1 METRF
6 DHKSREPALYATW
19 EQSNTFAC
27 GSTRRTQGTTTG
39 ASVGESTGE
48 PYVIMMPPPNVTG
61 SLHIGHALTMTI
73 QDILTRWHRSLG
85 RDVLWQPGTDHAGIA
100 TQMMVER
107 ALDKQGESRHGLG
120 REKFLDKVWQWKEE
134 SESQILEQ
142 LRALGASPDW
152 QRLRFTLDPAL
163 SKAVTRV
170 FVNLYREKLLY
181 RAKRPVNWDP
191 VLRTAVSDLEVQQ
204 LSVAGTMWSLRYP
217 IIGAEGEF
225 VTVATTR
232 PETFFGDVAVAV
244 HPSDERNA
252 QRIGKKLRLPI
263 VEREIPVIADTMVN
277 AEMGS
282 GCVKVTP
289 AHSFDDFECGLRH
302 GLPAPDIFDDQA
314 HLNDSVPEAFR
325 GLSREEARKAVV
337 ATFAEQG
344 LLGGEQSVMHIVP
357 HGDRSGAALEP
368 RLTDQWFCDV
378 EPLAQ
383 RAIAAVESGEVRFV
397 PERWSKTY
405 YEWMRN
411 IRPWCIS
418 RQLWWGHRIPAW
430 YGPDGTLFVEETAD
444 QAHQAAAKHYGKSVA
459 LKQDED
465 VLDTWFSSG
474 LWPFSTL
481 GWGDLDETAS
491 PEQRQAIEQ
500 DLARYYPGA
509 VLVTGFDII
518 FFWVARMIMMGLHT
532 MGKAPFREVYIHA
545 LVRDAKG
552 QKMSKTKGNVIDPL
566 ELIDRYGS
574 DAVRFTLASMA
585 TPGRDVNLDT
595 QRVEGYRNFTTKL
608 WNAARFAHL
617 RGVSRANLQD
627 LPEGMKLTEPHNL
640 WMVSRLAELGPSLAR
655 AYESYR
661 FDSAATE
668 LYEFVWHEVC
678 DWYLE
683 LSKSAFTN
691 SATNSDTNSKAHS
704 GATSAQDAIADSPA
718 AIETRA
724 VLALVLDRS
733 LKYLHPIIPF
743 ISEEI
748 WRHFCGVSDG
758 DATEATELLAAQP
771 WPEPLVAPSMGVAGE
786 AMGWY
791 MELVREVR
799 VRRAELRVPQAAKL
813 QLFLGAGAPDD
824 SLLGASREGILR
836 LAGLSEMTA
845 QNTQA
850 TSEMTNTIQWSQGG
864 VEVQLLLGEAIN
876 LGQEKQRLE
885 SALAALEKQH
895 QKIRAQLEDEQ
906 FLQKASKDAVDIKRA
921 KSLTLTADLER
932 TRSILSRLGA
942 G

>member
-6 DHKSREPALYATW
+6 DHKNREPALYKAW
-19 EQSNTFAC
+19 ENSHTFAC
-27 GSTRRTQGTTTG
+27 GSAKGK
-39 ASVGESTGE
+39 

-73 QDILTRWHRSLG
+73 QDILTRWHRGLG
-85 RDVLWQPGTDHAGIA
+85 KDVLWQPGTDHAGIA

-107 ALDKQGESRHGLG
+107 ELDKQGQSRHTLG
-120 REKFLDKVWQWKEE
+120 REKFLEQVWQWKEK

-204 LSVAGTMWSLRYP
+204 RSVAGTMWSLRYP
-217 IIGAEGEF
+217 IIGADKEF

-244 HPSDERNA
+244 HPADERNA
-252 QRIGKKLRLPI
+252 HLIGKQLRLPI
-263 VEREIPVIADTMVN
+263 VEREIPVIADEMVN

-289 AHSFDDFECGLRH
+289 AHSFDDFECGERH

-314 HLNDSVPEAFR
+314 QLNDSVPEAFR
-325 GLSREEARKAVV
+325 GLSREEARTAVV
-337 ATFAEQG
+337 AAFAEQN
-344 LLGGEQSVMHIVP
+344 LLGGEQSVMHVVP

-383 RAIAAVESGEVRFV
+383 RAISAVESGEVRFV

-405 YEWMRN
+405 YEWMHK

-444 QAHQAAAKHYGKSVA
+444 QAHATAAKHYGKQVE
-459 LKQDED
+459 LEQDED

-481 GWGDLDETAS
+481 GWGDLDDSAS
-491 PEQRQAIEQ
+491 PAERETIQQ

-532 MGKAPFREVYIHA
+532 MEAAPFREVYIHA

-585 TPGRDVNLDT
+585 TPGRDVNLDPK
-595 QRVEGYRNFTTKL
+595 RVEGYRNFTTKL

-617 RGVSRANLQD
+617 RGVSQANLQD
-627 LPEGMKLTEPHNL
+627 LPDIAKLNEPHNL
-640 WMVSRLAELGPSLAR
+640 WMVSRLADLGPSLAR
-655 AYESYR
+655 AYETYR
-661 FDSAATE
+661 FDSAAAE

-683 LSKSAFTN
+683 LAKSAFATSDTE
-691 SATNSDTNSKAHS
+691 SATD
-704 GATSAQDAIADSPA
+704 SAS

-724 VLALVLDRS
+724 VLALVLDFS
-733 LKYLHPIIPF
+733 LKYLHPMIPF

-748 WRHFCGVSDG
+748 WRHFCTPS
-758 DATEATELLAAQP
+758 EASPREQTGEPDLLAAQA
-771 WPEPLVAPSMGVAGE
+771 WPDPLVAPPTSKATE
-786 AMGWY
+786 AMAWY

-799 VRRAELRVPQAAKL
+799 VRRAELRVPQSAKL
-813 QLFLGAGAPDD
+813 QLFLGAGALDA
-824 SLLGASREGILR
+824 SLLGTSRTGILR
-836 LAGLSEMTA
+836 LAGLAEMTPLEDV
-845 QNTQA
+845 A
-850 TSEMTNTIQWSQGG
+850 TDEIATNGIHANRIQWSQGG
-864 VEVQLLLGEAIN
+864 IEVHLLLGEAIN
-876 LGQEKQRLE
+876 LGAEKQRLAGAIA
-885 SALAALEKQH
+885 SLEKQY
-895 QKIRAQLEDEQ
+895 KKLSEQLADEQ

-921 KSLTLTADLER
+921 KSQTLAVDLER
-932 TRSILSRLGA
+932 TKAILSRLGVSLEP
-942 G
+942 